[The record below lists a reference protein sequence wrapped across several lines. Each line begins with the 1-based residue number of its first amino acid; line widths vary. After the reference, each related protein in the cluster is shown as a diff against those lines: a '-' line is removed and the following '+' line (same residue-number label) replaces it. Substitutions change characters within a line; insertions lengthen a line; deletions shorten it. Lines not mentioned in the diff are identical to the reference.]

1 MIEEEKVDARE
12 ELKRAD
18 HLIYVSLKYTRT
30 VDVIASVISR
40 LISAQQMTIDA
51 LLEWLEK
58 KKKLKKVDFS
68 KPYKIKSEW
77 LKEKLK
83 KDENVI
89 ELLNFYDYLTRIMKA
104 DHIKKEEFRK
114 NVRLIAQDK
123 SGNTMDEIGIEVLKQ
138 YYKKV
143 CDQIDSIEGM
153 MK

>member
-1 MIEEEKVDARE
+1 
-12 ELKRAD
+12 
-18 HLIYVSLKYTRT
+18 
-30 VDVIASVISR
+30 
-40 LISAQQMTIDA
+40 
-51 LLEWLEK
+51 
-58 KKKLKKVDFS
+58 
-68 KPYKIKSEW
+68 
-77 LKEKLK
+77 
-83 KDENVI
+83 
-89 ELLNFYDYLTRIMKA
+89 MKA